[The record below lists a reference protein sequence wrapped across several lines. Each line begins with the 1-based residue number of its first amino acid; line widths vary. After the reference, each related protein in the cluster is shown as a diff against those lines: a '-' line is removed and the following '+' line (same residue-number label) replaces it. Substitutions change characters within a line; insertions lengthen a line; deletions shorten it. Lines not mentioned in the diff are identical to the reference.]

1 MNIVDKTV
9 AFFNPV
15 AAVRRTAA
23 RATLDAVKNYG
34 YSEGAAS
41 RKKKTMKNWRNESAS
56 PQSDIDMNLDL
67 MRRRSRSAYYTSPIA
82 TSAINTNRD
91 HVIGSGLKLVP
102 KIDYKFIGISREKA
116 SDLERDI
123 KFKFNTWASSK
134 NCCITGQNTF
144 YELQQIAL
152 MTWLMSGEC
161 FAIPMYVD
169 NPDSDFQLTI
179 KLLEGDLIYNP
190 GSSAEFVDIYRIN
203 PDTGN
208 RIYNGIEID
217 DNDRVV
223 AYHVASDYSDRPLS
237 SISWTRIPAY
247 GENTGFPNVLHVFNA
262 IRPQQYRGIPYLAP
276 VIEDIKQLRRYEDA
290 EIMAAVING
299 LFSVFI
305 KTEDG
310 EPPAFEGIDETKFSA
325 QTSGGMP
332 LPEEKKHGDLDLDIG
347 NGNINVLRPGEDI
360 KIVDGKRP
368 SSNFDAFIQSV
379 CMTTGAALDIPNELL
394 LKRFSAS
401 YSASR
406 GALLE
411 AWNFFSMNRT
421 WFSDSFNNPIYRRW
435 LSEAV
440 AKGIIDLPGFF
451 DNRYIRE
458 AYSRAEW
465 PGPSQGQLD
474 PTKEVAASISKINAG
489 LSNGEKEAIELNGTD
504 YEENLEQIAAERQT
518 MDKLGIKMAGMNDGT
533 SDGGN
538 DETDKHQRSDRV
550 GR

>member
-1 MNIVDKTV
+1 MNVVDKV
-9 AFFNPV
+9 VEYFNPV
-15 AAVRRTAA
+15 AAGRRAAA
-23 RATLDAVKNYG
+23 RISLDAVRNYG

-41 RKKKTMKNWRNESAS
+41 KKKKTMKNWRNESAS
-56 PQSDIDMNLDL
+56 PQSDIDMNLDV
-67 MRRRSRSAYYTSPIA
+67 MRRRSRSLYYTSPIA
-82 TSAINTNRD
+82 TSSINTNRD
-91 HVIGSGLKLVP
+91 HVVGSGLKLAP
-102 KIDYKFIGISREKA
+102 KIDYKFIGISRERA
-116 SDLERDI
+116 AELERDI
-123 KFKFNTWASSK
+123 KFKFNTWATSK
-134 NCCITGQNTF
+134 NCCVTGQNTF

-152 MTWLMSGEC
+152 MTWLISGEC
-161 FAIPMYVD
+161 FAFPMYIQ
-169 NPDSDFQLTI
+169 NPDSDFELAI

-190 GSSAEFVDIYRIN
+190 NSNAAFVDIYRKADN
-203 PDTGN
+203 GN

-223 AYHVASDYSDRPLS
+223 AYYVASDYADRPLAS
-237 SISWTRIPAY
+237 VSWKRIPAY
-247 GENTGFPNVLHVFNA
+247 GDNTGLPNVLHVFNA

-305 KTEDG
+305 TTENG
-310 EPPAFEGIDETKFSA
+310 EAPAFEGIDSNAFSA
-325 QTSGGMP
+325 QTFSGSH
-332 LPEEKKHGDLDLDIG
+332 LPEQKQINDLDIG
-347 NGNINVLRPGEDI
+347 NGNINILRPGE
-360 KIVDGKRP
+360 KIEVVDGKRP
-368 SSNFDAFIQSV
+368 SSNFDSFVSAV

-435 LSEAV
+435 LTEAV
-440 AKGIIDLPGFF
+440 AKGIVDLPGFF

-465 PGPSQGQLD
+465 PGPAPGQLD
-474 PTKEVAASISKINAG
+474 PTKEVAASISKIQSG

-504 YEENLEQIAAERQT
+504 YEENLEQLAAEQR
-518 MDKLGIKMAGMNDGT
+518 MMESLGVRISGMEGKN
-533 SDGGN
+533 
-538 DETDKHQRSDRV
+538 ETN
-550 GR
+550 

>member
-1 MNIVDKTV
+1 MGRRNVVDRV
-9 AFFNPV
+9 VEYFDPV
-15 AAVRRTAA
+15 AAGKRMAA
-23 RATLDAVKNYG
+23 RMSLDAVKNYG

-41 RKKKTMKNWRNESAS
+41 RKKKTMKNWKNESAS

-91 HVIGSGLKLVP
+91 HVIGSGLKVVP
-102 KIDYKFIGISREKA
+102 KIDYKFIGISREQA
-116 SDLERDI
+116 SDLEKDI
-123 KFKFNTWASSK
+123 KFKFNTWANRK

-161 FAIPMYVD
+161 FAFPMYVQ
-169 NPDSDFQLTI
+169 NPDSDFELTV
-179 KLLEGDLIYNP
+179 KLMEGDLIYNP
-190 GSSAEFVDIYRIN
+190 HSNAEFVDIYKIN
-203 PDTGN
+203 PENGN

-217 DNDRVV
+217 SQDRVI
-223 AYHVASDYSDRPLS
+223 AYHVASNYADRALG
-237 SISWTRIPAY
+237 SISWTRVPAY
-247 GENTGFPNVLHVFNA
+247 GENTGNPNVLHIFNA
-262 IRPQQYRGIPYLAP
+262 IRPHQYRGVPYLAP

-310 EPPAFEGIDETKFSA
+310 ETPAFEGLDDSNFSV
-325 QTSGGMP
+325 QTSEGGP
-332 LPEEKKHGDLDLDIG
+332 LDAPDKYGDDLDIG
-347 NGNINVLRPGEDI
+347 NGNINILRPGESVEV
-360 KIVDGKRP
+360 VDGKRP
-368 SSNFDAFIQSV
+368 SGNFDAFIQSV

-421 WFSDSFNNPIYRRW
+421 WFADAFCTPIYRMW
-435 LSEAV
+435 LNEAV
-440 AKGIIDLPGFF
+440 AKGIVNLPGYF
-451 DNRYIRE
+451 DDRYVRE

-465 PGPSQGQLD
+465 PGPSPGQLD
-474 PTKEVAASISKINAG
+474 PTKEVDAAIKKMAVG

-504 YEENLEQIAAERQT
+504 YEENLEQLAAEKQIMEILGLTIREEG
-518 MDKLGIKMAGMNDGT
+518 KLEAN
-533 SDGGN
+533 
-538 DETDKHQRSDRV
+538 
-550 GR
+550 

>member
-1 MNIVDKTV
+1 MNIIDKTV
-9 AFFNPV
+9 AYFNPV

-91 HVIGSGLKLVP
+91 HVIGAGLKLVP
-102 KIDYKFIGISREKA
+102 KIDYKFLGITPERA
-116 SDLERDI
+116 SELERDI

-134 NCCITGQNTF
+134 NCCVTGQNTF

-161 FAIPMYVD
+161 FAIPMYAD
-169 NPDSDFQLTI
+169 NPDSDIQLTI

-203 PDTGN
+203 PTTGN
-208 RIYNGIEID
+208 RIYNGIEI
-217 DNDRVV
+217 NEYDRVV
-223 AYHVASDYSDRPLS
+223 AYHVASNYTDRPLS
-237 SISWTRIPAY
+237 SISWERIPAY
-247 GENTGFPNVLHVFNA
+247 GSNSGLPNMLHVFNA

-305 KTEDG
+305 KTDDG
-310 EPPAFEGIDETKFSA
+310 EPPAFEGLDNTKFSA
-325 QTSGGMP
+325 QTAGGTP
-332 LPEEKKHGDLDLDIG
+332 LPEQKKGGDFDLDIG
-347 NGNINVLRPGEDI
+347 NGNINVLRPGESI
-360 KIVDGKRP
+360 EVVDGKRP
-368 SSNFDAFIQSV
+368 SSNFDAFVQSV

-435 LSEAV
+435 LYEAV
-440 AKGIIDLPGFF
+440 AKGIVDLPGFF

-474 PTKEVAASISKINAG
+474 PTKEVAASISKIMAG

-518 MDKLGIKMAGMNDGT
+518 MNKLGITIKDMNN
-533 SDGGN
+533 GGKKVEA
-538 DETDKHQRSDRV
+538 D
-550 GR
+550 

>member
-9 AFFNPV
+9 AFFNPA

-23 RATLDAVKNYG
+23 RAALHAVQNYG

-116 SDLERDI
+116 SELERDI

-134 NCCITGQNTF
+134 NCCVTGQNTF

-161 FAIPMYVD
+161 FAVPMYVD

-203 PDTGN
+203 PDTKN

-217 DNDRVV
+217 DNDRVT
-223 AYHVASDYSDRPLS
+223 AYHVASDYSDRPLA

-247 GENTGFPNVLHVFNA
+247 GKNTGFPNVLHVFNA

-305 KTEDG
+305 KTNDG
-310 EPPAFEGIDETKFSA
+310 EPPAFVGIDETRFSV

-332 LPEEKKHGDLDLDIG
+332 LPEEKKHGGIDLDIG
-347 NGNINVLRPGEDI
+347 NGNINVLQPGESI
-360 KIVDGKRP
+360 EVVDGKRP

-421 WFSDSFNNPIYRRW
+421 WFSDSFCNPVYRRW

-451 DNRYIRE
+451 GNRYIRE

-474 PTKEVAASISKINAG
+474 PTKEVAASISKISAG

-518 MDKLGIKMAGMNDGT
+518 MDRLGIKMAGMNDGIN
-533 SDGGN
+533 DGGDN
-538 DETDKHQRSDRV
+538 ETDKHSRSDRI

>member
-9 AFFNPV
+9 AFFHPA
-15 AAVRRTAA
+15 AAVRRTAT
-23 RATLDAVKNYG
+23 RAALHAVQNYG

-116 SDLERDI
+116 SELERDI

-134 NCCITGQNTF
+134 NCCVTGQNTF

-161 FAIPMYVD
+161 FAVPMYVD

-203 PDTGN
+203 PDTKN

-217 DNDRVV
+217 DNDRVT
-223 AYHVASDYSDRPLS
+223 AYHVASDYSDRPLA

-247 GENTGFPNVLHVFNA
+247 GKNTGFPNVLHVFNA

-305 KTEDG
+305 KTNDG
-310 EPPAFEGIDETKFSA
+310 EPPAFEGIDETRFSV

-332 LPEEKKHGDLDLDIG
+332 LPEEKKHGGIDLDIG
-347 NGNINVLRPGEDI
+347 NGNINVLQPGESI
-360 KIVDGKRP
+360 EVVDGKRP

-421 WFSDSFNNPIYRRW
+421 WFSDSFCNPVYRRW

-451 DNRYIRE
+451 GNRYIRE

-474 PTKEVAASISKINAG
+474 PTKEVAASISKISAG

-518 MDKLGIKMAGMNDGT
+518 MDRLGIKMEGMNDGIN
-533 SDGGN
+533 DGGN
-538 DETDKHQRSDRV
+538 NETDKHSRSDRI

>member
-9 AFFNPV
+9 AFFHPA

-23 RATLDAVKNYG
+23 RAALHAVQNYG

-116 SDLERDI
+116 SELERDI

-134 NCCITGQNTF
+134 NCCVTGQNTF

-161 FAIPMYVD
+161 FAVPMYVD

-203 PDTGN
+203 PDTKN

-217 DNDRVV
+217 DNDRVT
-223 AYHVASDYSDRPLS
+223 AYHVASDYSDRPLA

-247 GENTGFPNVLHVFNA
+247 GKNTGFPNVLHVFNA

-305 KTEDG
+305 KTNDG
-310 EPPAFEGIDETKFSA
+310 EPPAFEGIDETRFSV

-332 LPEEKKHGDLDLDIG
+332 LPEEKKHGGIDLDIG
-347 NGNINVLRPGEDI
+347 NGNINVLQPGESI
-360 KIVDGKRP
+360 EVVDGKRP

-394 LKRFSAS
+394 LKRFSVS

-421 WFSDSFNNPIYRRW
+421 WFSDSFCNPVYRRW

-451 DNRYIRE
+451 GNRYIRE

-474 PTKEVAASISKINAG
+474 PTKEVAASISKISAG

-518 MDKLGIKMAGMNDGT
+518 MDRLGIKMEGMNDGIN
-533 SDGGN
+533 DGGN
-538 DETDKHQRSDRV
+538 NETDKHSRSDRI

>member
-9 AFFNPV
+9 AFFNPA

-23 RATLDAVKNYG
+23 RAALDVVKNYG

-116 SDLERDI
+116 SELERDI

-134 NCCITGQNTF
+134 NCCVTGQNTF

-161 FAIPMYVD
+161 FAVPMYVD

-203 PDTGN
+203 PDTKN

-217 DNDRVV
+217 DNDRVT
-223 AYHVASDYSDRPLS
+223 AYHVASNYSDRPLA

-247 GENTGFPNVLHVFNA
+247 GKNTGFPNVLHVFNA

-305 KTEDG
+305 KTNDG
-310 EPPAFEGIDETKFSA
+310 EPPAFVGIDETRFSV

-332 LPEEKKHGDLDLDIG
+332 LPEEKKHGGIDLDIG
-347 NGNINVLRPGEDI
+347 NGNINVLQPGESI
-360 KIVDGKRP
+360 EVVDGKRP

-421 WFSDSFNNPIYRRW
+421 WFSDSFCNPVYRRW

-451 DNRYIRE
+451 GNRYIRE

-474 PTKEVAASISKINAG
+474 PTKEVAASISKISAG

-518 MDKLGIKMAGMNDGT
+518 MDRLGIKMEGMNDGI
-533 SDGGN
+533 SDGGDN
-538 DETDKHQRSDRV
+538 ETDKHSRSDRI

>member
-1 MNIVDKTV
+1 MMNVIDRTV
-9 AFFNPV
+9 AFFDPV

-23 RATLDAVKNYG
+23 RATLQAVTNYG

-123 KFKFNTWASSK
+123 KFKFNTWANSK
-134 NCCITGQNTF
+134 NCCITGNNTF

-169 NPDSDFQLTI
+169 NPDSDIQLTI

-203 PDTGN
+203 PETNN
-208 RIYNGIEID
+208 RIYNGIEISA
-217 DNDRVV
+217 NDRVV
-223 AYHVASDYSDRPLS
+223 AYHVADNYSDRPLA
-237 SISWTRIPAY
+237 SISWERIPAY
-247 GENTGFPNVLHVFNA
+247 GELTGLPNVLHVFNA

-305 KTEDG
+305 TTTNG
-310 EPPAFEGIDETKFSA
+310 EPLAFEGLDDSQFSA
-325 QTSGGMP
+325 QTSSGLP
-332 LPEEKKHGDLDLDIG
+332 LQGERRTDLDLDIG
-347 NGNINVLRPGEDI
+347 NGNINVLRPGESI
-360 KIVDGKRP
+360 NVVDGKRP
-368 SSNFDAFIQSV
+368 SSNFDSFVQSI

-421 WFSDSFNNPIYRRW
+421 WFSDSFNNPIYKRW
-435 LSEAV
+435 LHEAV

-474 PTKEVAASISKINAG
+474 PTKEVAASISKMAAG

-518 MDKLGIKMAGMNDGT
+518 MDRLGIRMKDMNE
-533 SDGGN
+533 GGKY
-538 DETDKHQRSDRV
+538 ETD
-550 GR
+550 